1 MTEIG
6 TQTWLGIPR
15 RCEVEA
21 GEQSHRLVPAGT
33 SGVISSCF
41 DSWRRITNAAI
52 PLNTWELSFQAI
64 ILPG

>member
-21 GEQSHRLVPAGT
+21 GEQSHRLVPAAAT
-33 SGVISSCF
+33 TTRIMTTKAFTDHSSVLQVLHKNDF
-41 DSWRRITNAAI
+41 V
-52 PLNTWELSFQAI
+52 
-64 ILPG
+64 